1 MAQRTG
7 GTETLAPILL
17 DLGKVKGKT
26 VRQFKEGRGKLVGD
40 LQQVLAEVRQNLGT
54 DAANKELVP
63 VVVVYRKKQKRGGR
77 GGGGRLFCF

>member
-7 GTETLAPILL
+7 TESLAPILL

-54 DAANKELVP
+54 DAASKELVP
-63 VVVVYRKKQKRGGR
+63 VVVVYRKKRKRGG
-77 GGGGRLFCF
+77 GKGGRMFPF

>member
-17 DLGKVKGKT
+17 DLGTVKGKT
-26 VRQFKEGRGKLVGD
+26 VREFKEGRGKLVGD
-40 LQQVLAEVRQNLGT
+40 LQQVLAEVRQNLGP
-54 DAANKELVP
+54 DAATKELVP
-63 VVVVYRKKQKRGGR
+63 VVVVYRKKRKRGG